1 MALNKTLRPGLIQ
14 MRVLDLDQTLDF
26 YTNILG
32 LNEVGRTEDGRVML
46 KGYDEFDHHSVT
58 LRLADEAGLDYVAF
72 KVDSPETLE
81 SLKDLS
87 LIHISEPTRP

>member
-32 LNEVGRTEDGRVML
+32 LNEVGLTEDGRVML
-46 KGYDEFDHHSVT
+46 K
-58 LRLADEAGLDYVAF
+58 
-72 KVDSPETLE
+72 
-81 SLKDLS
+81 
-87 LIHISEPTRP
+87 

>member
-32 LNEVGRTEDGRVML
+32 LNEVGRTALSVDMNIKFLILFFIARVAIFSVASIL
-46 KGYDEFDHHSVT
+46 FFIASSGYASIKGKC
-58 LRLADEAGLDYVAF
+58 L
-72 KVDSPETLE
+72 
-81 SLKDLS
+81 
-87 LIHISEPTRP
+87 